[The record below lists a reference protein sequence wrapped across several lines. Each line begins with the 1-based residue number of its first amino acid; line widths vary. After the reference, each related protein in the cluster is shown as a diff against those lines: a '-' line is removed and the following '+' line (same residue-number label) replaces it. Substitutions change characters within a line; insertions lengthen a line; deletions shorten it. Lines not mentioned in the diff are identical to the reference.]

1 MFLVSACLAGLN
13 TRYDGTN
20 CCKRYFKSLVAQ
32 GKAFPVCPE
41 QLGGLPTPRESI
53 ELAGGD
59 GQAVLKGR
67 IKAIGKKSGKDY
79 TKNLLRGADEV
90 LKIAAM
96 LKIKKAFLKDGSP
109 SCGSSYIKAEGRK
122 IKGKGVTAAL
132 LSNAGIEVQLIN
144 SKIKYQK
151 SKFWRGE
158 ISIK

>member
-109 SCGSSYIKAEGRK
+109 SCGSTYIKVGNK
-122 IKGKGVTAAL
+122 KNKGKGVTAA
-132 LSNAGIEVQLIN
+132 ALIN
-144 SKIKYQK
+144 TGIKVQSGDIRK
-151 SKFWRGE
+151 NL
-158 ISIK
+158 